1 MERHAR
7 LSIIYSFF
15 QMSCIALNKN
25 LHQCRNW
32 TVIGKDFCHAH
43 RSMNKELF
51 KERWLSKY
59 IIGQRQI
66 PTYTI
71 ISPFNKEKILADL
84 KSGIVTLTRE
94 DICKIPATEGY
105 VDIYLL
111 LLQHNFAQ
119 YGDHPQLERS
129 GLWLYQLIMYHFP
142 YDDRD
147 EFQRSKLM
155 TLKQTIEKY
164 LITYS
169 GKSLYNFF
177 IFIGM
182 AVIGRTK
189 LSTQI
194 KEYIPSL
201 LDSDA
206 AKELSWYS
214 YDVLDGIRRE
224 WEECCKQKNGAP
236 PMRHPLM
243 RCLVERWLPDI
254 KELYQT
260 EKQIQKIKMD
270 QCKEELM
277 MDRWHPDRVGKLLEM
292 GIDPEDM

>member
-1 MERHAR
+1 
-7 LSIIYSFF
+7 
-15 QMSCIALNKN
+15 MSCIALNKN

-84 KSGIVTLTRE
+84 KSGLITLTKE

-105 VDIYLL
+105 VDIYILL
-111 LLQHNFAQ
+111 LEHNFAH
-119 YGDHPQLERS
+119 YGDHPKLERM
-129 GLWLYQLIMYHFP
+129 GLWLYQLLMVNFP
-142 YDDRD
+142 FDDRP
-147 EFQRSKLM
+147 EFQASKLM
-155 TLKQTIEKY
+155 ILKRKIEDY
-164 LITYS
+164 LITSS
-169 GKSLYNFF
+169 GKSLYDFF
-177 IFIGM
+177 MFIGM
-182 AVIGRTK
+182 AMVGRRK
-189 LSTQI
+189 LQ
-194 KEYIPSL
+194 KQMVEYIPTL
-201 LDSDA
+201 LDTNA

-214 YDVLDGIRRE
+214 HDILDGIRRE
-224 WEECCKQKNGAP
+224 WEESCKFKNGAP
-236 PMRHPLM
+236 PMPNPVI

-254 KELYQT
+254 KELYVT
-260 EKQIQKIKMD
+260 EKLIQKIKMD

-277 MDRWHPDRVGKLLEM
+277 MNRWHPDRVGKFLEM
-292 GIDPEDM
+292 GIDPDDM